1 MAGKSLGIKINIDYP
16 STAEI
21 KNKLEG
27 IFKNVEADI
36 KLDIDKAS
44 INSLKDLLK
53 HVGKEK
59 KLKISFDSSKIISEI
74 QKVDTALD
82 ELREHTRNFKLFEGL
97 DTSEINSAIEKTSQS
112 SEKMAQSSKQTRQSI
127 DEQAQALREMESVQ
141 REIHGLEIKKVG
153 ASRNTAHVYEDQ
165 INKLKTTLSSMK
177 SDYEEAFGS
186 DSIKSA
192 VSDVQKFNLKL
203 AENKQATSEV
213 AESYKEYI
221 KLLNQQQKI
230 QQKMESSKTSGQE
243 VEALQKQLSLVQ
255 QRMSVLE
262 QEQGVLD
269 NITAAQRAR
278 VESIK
283 ASAEANMKMAQVTE
297 RSSQAAQEAK
307 DTYSQLKSELKE
319 IHKMQT
325 QISQLEALKDEGVQS
340 AKEEDK
346 LSTLKQQLEVRERL
360 HEANMKDA
368 TSQDKIT
375 QAQQDSLQAMK
386 KAYEAKQEIR
396 DADAKTAADLAKQ
409 KSLYADIY
417 ASIKRVADLND
428 SLKSAGS
435 QERNQILQ
443 QINAE
448 KQVQAVLEEELSTLG
463 QINSARDRNIK
474 KTQEQQAA
482 DTQANLAIGKAAE
495 RDAYERLSL
504 FGQINPMRVFS
515 EMRQG
520 AQYLHREMASL
531 DDSIVG
537 IERVVDASASQFD
550 KFTDSM
556 FESASA
562 VGKTVTEFNHATE
575 RWVTQGF
582 GLEEGAKLAAESL
595 VGAFIGNIDEE
606 AMVDFMSVP
615 LVAFKD
621 NMGKAALD
629 VKDVLNVMNEV
640 ANKNA
645 VEMQDLGEAYKV
657 AGQTA
662 ANAGTSFAELTGLIT
677 GANDATRLGGA
688 TIGRALRNIDLNVGK
703 VGAGLTKTD
712 QDRQEF
718 FKSIGVSFKTANG
731 EMKSTYQILNELQG
745 RWKSLNADQKNAATQ
760 YLAQKRNAPILQA
773 LMTNWEA
780 VAKATGEAN
789 EQLQL
794 YDKSSGSAYQEFE
807 KKKESIEFATAALQ
821 NSWSEFLYN
830 ITGGREGV
838 VEIVNTINDFVQSL
852 VRLSE
857 NEALVS
863 TAKSV
868 IKFVG
873 ALAMLKAAFMGL
885 KLVGGFAGGLF
896 GDLTKPFDAL
906 AKLGGAGDNAV
917 SGGIV
922 NFAKN
927 LIKAQVPMKNMAKTA
942 GEVVDKADDVT
953 GALGSSASVLST
965 VKEGFTGTSG
975 AILAGAKAFGI
986 FAIKAGLVIGA
997 VAAIGWGINK
1007 LSEKLTGK
1015 GVWENLKDVGSK
1027 ISDSFKSNT
1036 TKMKEAV
1043 AEQASALERLR
1054 STAFFQGETGQM
1066 QMEFSKISLKYSNLE
1081 EDIYKEAKTIM
1092 TEAQQTLQSVA
1103 DTYEMDIDTLMA
1115 LNPQI
1120 EDPNLE
1126 LPEGTELTIEGG
1138 ELIYD
1143 AKTESFTKE
1152 GFEQIQ
1158 AEIDEL
1164 ISRFEL
1170 EEYDI
1175 SLKINSKA
1183 DVKHTFKKLG
1193 ESIRDKSTKEV
1204 VESFQETGAAIEKT
1218 GVITGLAGDLE
1229 SNMKK
1234 AFKKMDLKSIG
1245 YEIGDKFKAIHGA
1258 IKNPVTGS
1266 SIAGYMPIS
1275 EEEQFQEFMQ
1285 KATDDQIDMLKRNAL
1300 RMSRA
1305 GEEWKMNQEA
1315 FNSQLVALAQQRK
1328 NVAKQLAYTELDVR
1342 AASTQLAAAGSDI
1355 FQSGYAGSAI
1365 GAGLQINNISKHF
1378 NDLISRMKQVSEAG
1392 GEVGEDIAK
1401 IPHATLRALSE
1412 VIPELQGMPQ
1422 DLRAADWE
1430 GLLSDWQGFAD
1441 QFTDP
1446 MKDIENNWRNTVRQM
1461 FLQNGMADQ
1470 WNAITDETG
1479 NLREGVYGVIDA
1491 YRELANAGKYS
1502 MEQIGAFMG
1511 YNADTV
1517 TFYGDELLNK
1527 AEKYQQV
1534 IDSMPEEKVTRLQ
1547 LVTEEGNADLNK
1559 ITQLETL
1566 PEVIRKEFNLIT
1578 KTGDVDF
1585 DKVDE
1590 MVTKIQEAPGLKEM
1604 LLSLGITE
1612 EGSNAFDLDKF
1623 FDLLNNNYDSEQ
1635 VAQLLVAM
1643 DLEDEEAQ
1651 AAIQELRDRKI
1662 SIKAQLDK
1670 QFMVEVG
1677 DMKEE
1682 INALDEIQPKIKAI
1696 FDDEELV
1703 SKTGDMEAKL
1713 QALDGLGVNARAGL
1727 DTEEFTIAELAI
1739 MTRMGVIDSTEAA
1752 AHADITTEEFNNS
1765 FAIIMAALGEIDGQT
1780 TETILGV
1787 SKDQAEQ
1794 MIQEA
1799 KDHLAEYSNEPA
1811 ESEIT
1816 ANNDQAIKAADDAKT
1831 HADDQTGTMKIDG
1844 DNDPAIAKVNSVKT
1858 YAQTQVAMMK
1868 ISATVDIVKNVKERK
1883 IKASKAIREQ
1893 MSMAINPYIGRSFSS
1908 AIKEVENSVPNM
1920 KTAFSKNNKDDAR
1933 VNEDVWR
1940 YWAKQLYNGTPINSS
1955 MDDLKREIQRNNEN
1969 FDKLI
1974 PLYQKQTQLIDRQIK
1989 HEQDLLN
1996 AQQNEMGKLLGDLRK
2011 YGFRTSGNQVTNL
2024 GHAKSLRGERA
2035 SEAEKSLNDW
2045 KSLYETMEKTRQT
2058 INGLRQDRWQTA
2070 KDIEK
2075 VKKSIEEEKI
2085 KKELEKIEKQLKIS
2099 ERLAKSIEN
2108 NTSIMSQKLGLL
2120 DGQDFELNMNVNEE
2134 GMINATSNV
2143 KRLTDEFN
2151 RLSAKSVEY
2160 GENAEHILQHL
2171 EKLKGEILSNADAV
2185 LNYRNALKELRIKRF
2200 ADDFAYFTNVMEQ
2213 NIGRVRN
2220 NIDAIRDGLIS
2231 GETLSGQISS
2241 TFIEGSFNRRSEI
2254 EQQHARRLQLE
2265 ADLNK
2270 ALEKYED
2277 KRVERKKE
2285 IAEKELQI
2293 ESSKY
2298 SQLLALEKG
2307 YQAKQ
2312 LPDVGLSNM
2321 FQQVEKKEQTDYLKW
2336 QGELIGST
2344 IKYRDLYR
2352 KLAETY
2358 DGAMK
2363 KARTA
2368 QQAENI
2374 RNQMLMNQLSLQRK
2388 MYEDMIK
2395 ANDKAIGKTREM
2407 LNSMDLTTSQRQ
2419 DLENAIRQYEQANI
2433 DAQKN
2438 IREVVKE
2445 RFELELGFIQKVT
2458 DRSQKYTDKL
2468 NKILE
2473 IAEAVKS
2480 SDRSLINLNKAILAA
2495 QTNQYGN
2502 AIQLIEHLEK
2512 KQKKFDVGS
2521 VQHNMIQ
2528 ERIDQLKEG
2537 LSQMTLDILNTNR
2550 NLLERQIDELQKRSE
2565 RLALGGM
2572 SLDQYKRY
2580 NDDWTSGISKEYELE
2595 RLRGELSQLEDQ
2607 TLLRRLELMDRQER
2621 VANSEL
2627 EYVDKLIE
2635 AQKLREK
2642 INTMETDRN
2651 IKTLGVD
2658 ENGNWE
2664 WQYVSDNEGRAE
2676 AEAELRKVET
2686 ELEKFVKQ
2694 QQANYVSEMNE
2705 VMSGARS
2712 GEFGSVDELQ
2722 SRINEINSKYN
2733 GLLGNGLQKYDTDA
2747 IISAYQQYLQN
2758 NNDIVQGTEYGTGGK
2773 GSQFSQLSSAFVQSF
2788 DQISEKLAKMIG
2800 GELKTAIE
2808 TSTLAN
2814 AVKGMTIENQYLEFP
2829 NVTDASA
2836 IEEAIRTLPDVVR
2849 QHEGRK

>member
-53 HVGKEK
+53 QVGKEK

-97 DTSEINSAIEKTSQS
+97 DTSEINSAIDKTSQS
-112 SEKMAQSSKQTRQSI
+112 SEKMAQSSKQTGESI
-127 DEQAQALREMESVQ
+127 RDQAQALREIESVQ
-141 REIHGLEIKKVG
+141 REIYSLESKKVG
-153 ASRNTAHVYEDQ
+153 ASQNVTQEYNDRIKD
-165 INKLKTTLSSMK
+165 LKQNLSVLK
-177 SDYEEAFGS
+177 SDYYDTFNS
-186 DSIKSA
+186 QA
-192 VSDVQKFNLKL
+192 VTVAVNQLGEFNTKL
-203 AENKQATSEV
+203 AESKQKASE
-213 AESYKEYI
+213 ASESFKEYV
-221 KLLNQQQKI
+221 KLINQEKKI
-230 QQKMESSKTSGQE
+230 MQDMESAHTSGKQSA
-243 VEALQKQLSLVQ
+243 ALQKQLDLVR
-255 QRMSVLE
+255 QRMVALE
-262 QEQGVLD
+262 TEQNLMENLTSAQIKRLYALKEGA
-269 NITAAQRAR
+269 TANLEMA
-278 VESIK
+278 K
-283 ASAEANMKMAQVTE
+283 ASEQT
-297 RSSQAAQEAK
+297 SQAAQEAK
-307 DTYSQLKSELKE
+307 AKYSELKSELRE
-319 IHKMQT
+319 IHKIQT
-325 QISQLEALKDEGVQS
+325 QLGQLDAKKEANVQTG
-340 AKEEDK
+340 KEEKK
-346 LSTLKQQLEVRERL
+346 LYSLREQLKIRQEIHQ
-360 HEANMKDA
+360 ANMKEA
-368 TSQDKIT
+368 TEQGRIT
-375 QAQQDSLQAMK
+375 QAQKDSLQAMQDAYDAK
-386 KAYEAKQEIR
+386 KQIR
-396 DADAKTAADLAKQ
+396 DTDAKTAVDLAKQ
-409 KSLYADIY
+409 NNLYQDMY

-428 SLKSAGS
+428 DLKTAGS
-435 QERNQILQ
+435 QERREIMQ

-448 KQVQAVLEEELSTLG
+448 KQVQATL
-463 QINSARDRNIK
+463 QEQLNTHNLINSAKQEGIE
-474 KTQEQQAA
+474 KTQRQQAE

-495 RDAYERLSL
+495 RDTYERLSL
-504 FGQINPMRVFS
+504 IGQINPMRVFS

-520 AQYLHREMASL
+520 AQYLHREMSAL

-556 FESASA
+556 FDSASA

-718 FKSIGVSFKTANG
+718 FKSIGISFKTANG

-745 RWKSLNADQKNAATQ
+745 RWKTLNADQKNAATQ

-794 YDKSSGSAYQEFE
+794 YDKSSGSAYKEFE

-838 VEIVNTINDFVQSL
+838 VEIVNMINDFAQSL

-863 TAKSV
+863 TTKS
-868 IKFVG
+868 ILKFVG
-873 ALAMLKAAFMGL
+873 ALAMLKATFMGL
-885 KLVGGFAGGLF
+885 KLVGGFGAGLF
-896 GDLTKPFDAL
+896 GDLTKPFDML

-917 SGGIV
+917 SGGIIS
-922 NFAKN
+922 FAKS
-927 LIKAQVPMKNMAKTA
+927 LLQAQAPMKSVGETAKELGEEIVEA
-942 GEVVDKADDVT
+942 GTKSAT
-953 GALGSSASVLST
+953 SASLFSQMASGIGST
-965 VKEGFTGTSG
+965 SS

-986 FAIKAGLVIGA
+986 FAIKAGLVVGA
-997 VAAIGWGINK
+997 IAAIGWGVNK

-1027 ISDSFKSNT
+1027 IADSFKSNT

-1043 AEQASALERLR
+1043 AEQVSALEQLR

-1245 YEIGDKFKAIHGA
+1245 YEIGDKFKPIFGEL
-1258 IKNPVTGS
+1258 NNQTR
-1266 SIAGYMPIS
+1266 GYMPIS
-1275 EEEQFQEFMQ
+1275 EEEQFQEFMK

-1430 GLLSDWQGFAD
+1430 GLLSDWQGFANK
-1441 QFTDP
+1441 FTDP

-1585 DKVDE
+1585 NKVDG
-1590 MVTKIQEAPGLKEM
+1590 MVTKIQEAPGVKEM

-1643 DLEDEEAQ
+1643 NLEDEEAQ

-1696 FDDEELV
+1696 FDDDELV

-1780 TETILGV
+1780 AETILGV

-1799 KDHLAEYSNEPA
+1799 KNHLAEYSNEPA
-1811 ESEIT
+1811 ESKLT
-1816 ANNDQAIKAADDAKT
+1816 ANNDEAIKAADDAKK

-1844 DNDPAIAKVNSVKT
+1844 DNDPAIAKVNNVKT

-1868 ISATVDIVKNVKERK
+1868 ISATVDIVKNIKERK
-1883 IKASKAIREQ
+1883 IKASQAIREQ

-1908 AIKEVENSVPNM
+1908 AIKEVEDSVPNM
-1920 KTAFSKNNKDDAR
+1920 KTAFSKNSKDDAR

-1974 PLYQKQTQLIDRQIK
+1974 PLYQKQTKLIDRQIK

-1996 AQQNEMGKLLGDLRK
+1996 AQQSEMGKLLGDLRK

-2035 SEAEKSLNDW
+2035 SEAEKTLNDW

-2075 VKKSIEEEKI
+2075 VKKSIEEEKV

-2108 NTSIMSQKLGLL
+2108 NTSVISEKLGLL
-2120 DGQDFELNMNVNEE
+2120 DSQDFELNMNVNEE

-2185 LNYRNALKELRIKRF
+2185 LNYRNALKDLRIKRF

-2220 NIDAIRDGLIS
+2220 NIDTIREGLV
-2231 GETLSGQISS
+2231 SGQTLGGQVSS

-2265 ADLNK
+2265 KDLNR
-2270 ALEKYED
+2270 ALEQYED
-2277 KRVERKKE
+2277 KRIERKKE

-2321 FQQVEKKEQTDYLKW
+2321 FKQVDKREQTNYLKW
-2336 QGELIGST
+2336 QGDLISST

-2352 KLAETY
+2352 KLADTY

-2363 KARTA
+2363 KAKTA

-2395 ANDKAIGKTREM
+2395 ANDKAINKTYEM

-2419 DLENAIRQYEQANI
+2419 DLQNSIRQYEQANI

-2445 RFELELGFIQKVT
+2445 RFELELGFIQRVT
-2458 DRSQKYTDKL
+2458 DRSQKYTDRL

-2480 SDRSLINLNKAILAA
+2480 SDRTLINLNKAILSA

-2512 KQKKFDVGS
+2512 KQKQFDVGS
-2521 VQHNMIQ
+2521 VQYNMIQ
-2528 ERIDQLKEG
+2528 ERIEQLREG
-2537 LSQMTLDILNTNR
+2537 LSQMTLDILNTNK
-2550 NLLERQIDELQKRSE
+2550 NLLERQIDQLQKRSE
-2565 RLALGGM
+2565 RLALGGL
-2572 SLDQYKRY
+2572 SLDQFKRQ
-2580 NDDWTSGISKEYELE
+2580 NDEWTSGIAKEYELE
-2595 RLRGELSQLEDQ
+2595 RLRGELSKLEDQ
-2607 TLLRRLELMDRQER
+2607 TLLRRLEIMDRQER
-2621 VANSEL
+2621 ISNNEL

-2642 INTMETDRN
+2642 INTMESDRN

-2676 AEAELRKVET
+2676 AEAELRKIET
-2686 ELEKFVKQ
+2686 ELEKFINQ

-2758 NNDIVQGTEYGTGGK
+2758 NNDIVKGTEYGTGGK
-2773 GSQFSQLSSAFVQSF
+2773 GSQFTQLSSAFVHSF

-2800 GELKTAIE
+2800 GELKAAIE
-2808 TSTLAN
+2808 SSTLAN

-2849 QHEGRK
+2849 QHEGSK

>member
-21 KNKLEG
+21 KSKLEG
-27 IFKNVEADI
+27 IFNNVEADI
-36 KLDIDKAS
+36 KVDIDKAS

-59 KLKISFDSSKIISEI
+59 KLKIKFDSSTIVSEI
-74 QKVDTALD
+74 QKVDAALD
-82 ELREHTRNFKLFEGL
+82 ELREHARDFKLFEGL

-153 ASRNTAHVYEDQ
+153 ASKNTAQVYEDQ
-165 INKLKTTLSSMK
+165 ITGLQTHLSALKK
-177 SDYEEAFGS
+177 DYKEAFGS
-186 DSIKSA
+186 ESVKIA
-192 VSDVQKFNLKL
+192 ANDVQEFNLKL
-203 AENKQATSEV
+203 AQTKQATTEA
-213 AESYKEYI
+213 AEGLKEYV
-221 KLLNQQQKI
+221 KLMNQRQKI
-230 QQKMESSKTSGQE
+230 YEEMNSKNTSNEQVGNLREQ
-243 VEALQKQLSLVQ
+243 VNLIQ
-255 QRMSVLE
+255 QRMATLRD
-262 QEQGVLD
+262 EQGVLD
-269 NITAAQRAR
+269 NITAAQKAR
-278 VESIK
+278 VDAINQSAAANIQMAI
-283 ASAEANMKMAQVTE
+283 ASEK
-297 RSSQAAQEAK
+297 SSQAAQESK

-325 QISQLEALKDEGVQS
+325 QISQLEALKDKGVQS

-346 LSTLKQQLEVRERL
+346 LSALKQQLEIRERL

-917 SGGIV
+917 SGGITSFV
-922 NFAKN
+922 KS
-927 LIKAQVPMKNMAKTA
+927 LLQAQAPMKGA
-942 GEVVDKADDVT
+942 GEAAKE
-953 GALGSSASVLST
+953 LGEEIVEAGSKSSTSASLISQMASGIGST
-965 VKEGFTGTSG
+965 SS

-997 VAAIGWGINK
+997 VAAIGWGVNK
-1007 LSEKLTGK
+1007 LSEKLTGQ
-1015 GVWENLKDVGSK
+1015 GVWDNLKDMGSK
-1027 ISDSFKSNT
+1027 IADSFKSNS
-1036 TKMKEAV
+1036 TKIREAV
-1043 AEQASALERLR
+1043 AEQEEALQRLR
-1054 STAFFQGETGQM
+1054 STAFIQGETGKM
-1066 QMEFSKISLKYSNLE
+1066 QLDFSNLKVKYGNLE
-1081 EDIYKEAKTIM
+1081 QDIQKDAQKILAG
-1092 TEAQQTLQSVA
+1092 AQQTLQSIA
-1103 DTYEMDIDTLMA
+1103 DTYEMDIDTLMS
-1115 LNPQI
+1115 LNPHI
-1120 EDPNLE
+1120 EDPNVE
-1126 LPEGTELTIEGG
+1126 LPEDTEIVIEGG
-1138 ELIYD
+1138 EIIYD
-1143 AKTESFTKE
+1143 AKTGTFTKE
-1152 GFEQIQ
+1152 GFESIQ
-1158 AEIDEL
+1158 EEIDSFVKE
-1164 ISRFEL
+1164 FEL
-1170 EEYDI
+1170 EEYNID
-1175 SLKINSKA
+1175 LKVNSKA
-1183 DVKHTFKKLG
+1183 DVEYTFKKMG
-1193 ESIRDKSTKEV
+1193 KAIKDKATKQV
-1204 VESFQETGAAIEKT
+1204 VEAFEETGKAIEKT
-1218 GVITGLAGDLE
+1218 NALSGLTKHLNG
-1229 SNMKK
+1229 SFQK
-1234 AFKKMDLKSIG
+1234 AFEKMDLSSIG
-1245 YEIGDKFKAIHGA
+1245 YDKGSKFRPTRGNEYGASRAVSEAERFAQFLAKADDI
-1258 IKNPVTGS
+1258 
-1266 SIAGYMPIS
+1266 
-1275 EEEQFQEFMQ
+1275 Q
-1285 KATDDQIDMLKRNAL
+1285 KAAVKRSVLRLARDDEDWQQAQ
-1300 RMSRA
+1300 S
-1305 GEEWKMNQEA
+1305 A
-1315 FNSQLVALAQQRK
+1315 FNAHIQTILQARQEM
-1328 NVAKQLAYTELDVR
+1328 AKQLAHTDLDIR
-1342 AASTQLAAAGSDI
+1342 GISTQLKNVGQDI
-1355 FQSGYAGSAI
+1355 FSSGFAGTLT
-1365 GAGLQINNISKHF
+1365 GAGLQMNQLGGHF
-1378 NDLISRMKQVSEAG
+1378 ADLISRMRQVKEAG
-1392 GEVGEDIAK
+1392 GEVGDNIAK
-1401 IPHATLRALSE
+1401 IPHHVLRSLAE
-1412 VIPELQGMPQ
+1412 VIPELQGMP
-1422 DLRAADWE
+1422 DDIRAGDWE
-1430 GLLSDWQGFAD
+1430 GLLGDIDGFAD
-1441 QFTDP
+1441 QFGSRVSEMSD
-1446 MKDIENNWRNTVRQM
+1446 NWQSSMRQM
-1461 FLQNGMADQ
+1461 FLQNGMVDQ
-1470 WNAITDETG
+1470 WNAITDNAG

-1502 MEQIGAFMG
+1502 MEQLGQFMG
-1511 YNADTV
+1511 FNAETV
-1517 TFYGDELLNK
+1517 AFYEDDLLNK
-1527 AEKYQQV
+1527 AEHYQQI
-1534 IDSMPEEKVTRLQ
+1534 IDSMPEDKVTRLS
-1547 LVTEEGNADLNK
+1547 LITEDGTVDLDK
-1559 ITQLETL
+1559 ITQIESL
-1566 PEVIRKEFNLIT
+1566 PEVVRTRFQLIT
-1578 KTGDVDF
+1578 DTGDVDF
-1585 DKVDE
+1585 DRVEGMMKALWN
-1590 MVTKIQEAPGLKEM
+1590 TPGGETILKKLDISM
-1604 LLSLGITE
+1604 DGQ
-1612 EGSNAFDLDKF
+1612 NFDLDNLF
-1623 FDLLNNNYDSEQ
+1623 NLFNNNYDSE
-1635 VAQLLVAM
+1635 AAYELMVAM
-1643 DLEDEEAQ
+1643 GLDDSEIQAGIDEWKAQ
-1651 AAIQELRDRKI
+1651 NI

-1670 QFMVEVG
+1670 QFLVEVG
-1677 DMKEE
+1677 EMKEE
-1682 INALDEIQPKIKAI
+1682 INSLDEIKPKVKAI
-1696 FDDEELV
+1696 LDNEELM
-1703 SKTGDMEAKL
+1703 SKAGDSEEKL
-1713 QALDGLGVNARAGL
+1713 KALDGLGINARAGL
-1727 DTEEFTIAELAI
+1727 DTQDFTVAELAI
-1739 MTRMGVIDSTEAA
+1739 MTALGTIDSQTAA
-1752 AHADITTEEFNNS
+1752 AKADMSIEEFNNS
-1765 FAIIMAALGEIDGQT
+1765 FTIIMAALGEIDGQT
-1780 TETILGV
+1780 AETILGV

-1799 KDHLAEYSNEPA
+1799 KNHLAEYSNEPA
-1811 ESEIT
+1811 ESKLT
-1816 ANNDQAIKAADDAKT
+1816 ANNDEAIQKAEEAKE
-1831 HADDQTGTMKIDG
+1831 HADSQTGTMKIDG
-1844 DNDPAIAKVNSVKT
+1844 DNSLAKSKIENVKS
-1858 YAQTQVAMMK
+1858 YAQAQVATMR
-1868 ISATVDIVKNVKERK
+1868 ISATVDIVRNIKERK
-1883 IKASKAIREQ
+1883 IKASQAIREQ
-1893 MSMAINPYIGRSFSS
+1893 MSMAISPYIGRSFSS

-1920 KTAFSKNNKDDAR
+1920 KTAFSKNSKDDAR

-2200 ADDFAYFTNVMEQ
+2200 ADDFAYFANVMEQ

-2231 GETLSGQISS
+2231 GETLNGQISS

-2458 DRSQKYTDKL
+2458 DRSQKYTDRL

-2512 KQKKFDVGS
+2512 KQKKFDIGS

-2773 GSQFSQLSSAFVQSF
+2773 GSQFAQLSSAFVQSF

-2800 GELKTAIE
+2800 GELKAAIE

>member
-21 KNKLEG
+21 KSKLEG

-53 HVGKEK
+53 QVGKEK
-59 KLKISFDSSKIISEI
+59 KLKINFDSSKIVSEI
-74 QKVDTALD
+74 QKIDTALD

-97 DTSEINSAIEKTSQS
+97 DTSEINSAIHKTSQS
-112 SEKMAQSSKQTRQSI
+112 SEKMAQSSKQTGESIREQS
-127 DEQAQALREMESVQ
+127 QALREMESVQ
-141 REIHGLEIKKVG
+141 REIHGLEVKKVG
-153 ASRNTAHVYEDQ
+153 ASQNTAQVYEDQ
-165 INKLKTTLSSMK
+165 ITGLKTYLSVLK
-177 SDYEEAFGS
+177 KDYKEAFGS
-186 DSIKSA
+186 DTIKTA
-192 VSDVQKFNLKL
+192 VGNVEEFNLKL
-203 AENKQATSEV
+203 AKTKQASTEA
-213 AESYKEYI
+213 AEGFKEYV
-221 KLLNQQQKI
+221 KLLNKQQKL
-230 QQKMESSKTSGQE
+230 QQEIASSSTSSR
-243 VEALQKQLSLVQ
+243 QKQALA
-255 QRMSVLE
+255 E
-262 QEQGVLD
+262 QLGITRDIIQELD
-269 NITAAQRAR
+269 KEGRVTQNITAAQKAR
-278 VESIK
+278 LEAIK
-283 ASAEANMKMAQVTE
+283 ASASANLEMAKASEQT
-297 RSSQAAQEAK
+297 SQAAQEAK
-307 DTYSQLKSELKE
+307 TKYSELKSELRE
-319 IHKMQT
+319 IHKIQT
-325 QISQLEALKDEGVQS
+325 QIGQLDAKKEANVQTG
-340 AKEEDK
+340 KEEEK
-346 LSTLKQQLEVRERL
+346 LHSLREQLKIRQEIHQ
-360 HEANMKDA
+360 ANMQEA
-368 TSQDKIT
+368 TEQGRIT
-375 QAQQDSLQAMK
+375 QAQKDSLQAMQDAYDAK
-386 KAYEAKQEIR
+386 KQIR

-409 KSLYADIY
+409 NSLYQDMY
-417 ASIKRVADLND
+417 ASIKRVADLNED
-428 SLKSAGS
+428 LKTAGA
-435 QERNQILQ
+435 QERREIMQ

-448 KQVQAVLEEELSTLG
+448 KQVQATL
-463 QINSARDRNIK
+463 QEQLNTHNLINSAKQEGIE
-474 KTQEQQAA
+474 KTQRQQAE

-495 RDAYERLSL
+495 RDTYERLSL
-504 FGQINPMRVFS
+504 IGQINPMRVFS

-520 AQYLHREMASL
+520 AQYLHREMSAL

-556 FESASA
+556 FDSASA

-718 FKSIGVSFKTANG
+718 FKSIGISFKTANG

-745 RWKSLNADQKNAATQ
+745 RWKTLNADQKNAATQ

-789 EQLQL
+789 QQLQL

-838 VEIVNTINDFVQSL
+838 VEIINMINDFAQSL

-863 TAKSV
+863 TAKD
-868 IKFVG
+868 ILKFVG
-873 ALAMLKAAFMGL
+873 TLAMLKAAIMGL
-885 KLVGGFAGGLF
+885 KLVGGLGAGLF
-896 GDLTKPFDAL
+896 GDLTKPFDML

-917 SGGIV
+917 SGGII
-922 NFAKN
+922 NFAKS
-927 LIKAQVPMKNMAKTA
+927 LIQAQAPMKSFGSATKEL
-942 GEVVDKADDVT
+942 GEEIVEVGVK
-953 GALGSSASVLST
+953 SSASTSLFSQMASGIGST
-965 VKEGFTGTSG
+965 SS

-986 FAIKAGLVIGA
+986 FALKAGLVVGA
-997 VAAIGWGINK
+997 VAAIGWGVNK
-1007 LSEKLTGK
+1007 LSEKLTGQ
-1015 GVWENLKDVGSK
+1015 GVWDNLKDMGTK
-1027 ISDSFKSNT
+1027 IADSFKSNS
-1036 TKMKEAV
+1036 TKIREAI
-1043 AEQASALERLR
+1043 AKQEEALQRLR
-1054 STAFFQGETGQM
+1054 STAFIQGETGKM
-1066 QMEFSKISLKYSNLE
+1066 QLDFSNLKIKYGNLDQ
-1081 EDIYKEAKTIM
+1081 DIQKDAQKILAG
-1092 TEAQQTLQSVA
+1092 AQQSLQSIA
-1103 DTYEMDIDTLMA
+1103 DSYEMDIDTLMS
-1115 LNPQI
+1115 LNPHI
-1120 EDPNLE
+1120 EDPNVE
-1126 LPEGTELTIEGG
+1126 LPENTEIVIEGG
-1138 ELIYD
+1138 EIIYD
-1143 AKTESFTKE
+1143 AKTGTFTKE
-1152 GFEQIQ
+1152 GFESIQ
-1158 AEIDEL
+1158 EEIDSFVKE
-1164 ISRFEL
+1164 FEL
-1170 EEYDI
+1170 EEYNI
-1175 SLKINSKA
+1175 NLKVNSKA
-1183 DVKHTFKKLG
+1183 DVEHTFKKMG
-1193 ESIRDKSTKEV
+1193 KAIKDKATKQV
-1204 VESFQETGAAIEKT
+1204 VEAFEETGKAIEATGKLSELTKQLNGSFQ
-1218 GVITGLAGDLE
+1218 
-1229 SNMKK
+1229 K
-1234 AFKKMDLKSIG
+1234 AFEKMDLSSIG
-1245 YEIGDKFKAIHGA
+1245 YDKGSKFRQTKGNEYGASRVVSEAERFAEFIAKADDI
-1258 IKNPVTGS
+1258 
-1266 SIAGYMPIS
+1266 
-1275 EEEQFQEFMQ
+1275 Q
-1285 KATDDQIDMLKRNAL
+1285 KAAVKRSAL
-1300 RMSRA
+1300 RLARDDEAWQQAQS
-1305 GEEWKMNQEA
+1305 A
-1315 FNSQLVALAQQRK
+1315 FNAHIQTILQARQEM
-1328 NVAKQLAYTELDVR
+1328 AKQLAHTDLDIR
-1342 AASTQLAAAGSDI
+1342 GISTQLKNVGQDI
-1355 FQSGYAGSAI
+1355 FSSGFAGTLT
-1365 GAGLQINNISKHF
+1365 GAGLQMNQLGGHF
-1378 NDLISRMKQVSEAG
+1378 ADLISRMRQVKEAG
-1392 GEVGEDIAK
+1392 GEVGDNIAK
-1401 IPHATLRALSE
+1401 IPHHVLRSLAE
-1412 VIPELQGMPQ
+1412 VIPELQGMP
-1422 DLRAADWE
+1422 DDIRAGDWE
-1430 GLLSDWQGFAD
+1430 GLLGDIDGFAD
-1441 QFTDP
+1441 QFGSRVSEMSD
-1446 MKDIENNWRNTVRQM
+1446 NWQKSMRQM
-1461 FLQNGMADQ
+1461 FLQNGMVDQ
-1470 WNAITDETG
+1470 WNAITDNAG

-1502 MEQIGAFMG
+1502 MEQLGQFMG
-1511 YNADTV
+1511 FNAETV
-1517 TFYGDELLNK
+1517 AFYGDDLLNK
-1527 AEKYQQV
+1527 AEHYQQI
-1534 IDSMPEEKVTRLQ
+1534 IDSMPEDKVTRLS
-1547 LVTEEGNADLNK
+1547 LITEDGTVDLDK
-1559 ITQLETL
+1559 ITQIESL
-1566 PEVIRKEFNLIT
+1566 PEVVRTRFQLIT
-1578 KTGDVDF
+1578 DTGDVDF
-1585 DKVDE
+1585 DRVEGMMKALWD
-1590 MVTKIQEAPGLKEM
+1590 TPGGETILKKLDISM
-1604 LLSLGITE
+1604 DGQ
-1612 EGSNAFDLDKF
+1612 NFDLDKL
-1623 FDLLNNNYDSEQ
+1623 FDLFNNNYDSET
-1635 VAQLLVAM
+1635 AYELMVAM
-1643 DLEDEEAQ
+1643 GLDDSEIQAGIDEWKAQ
-1651 AAIQELRDRKI
+1651 NI

-1670 QFMVEVG
+1670 QFLVEVG
-1677 DMKEE
+1677 EMKEE
-1682 INALDEIQPKIKAI
+1682 INSLDEIKPKVKAI
-1696 FDDEELV
+1696 LDNEELM
-1703 SKTGDMEAKL
+1703 SKAGNSEEKL
-1713 QALDGLGVNARAGL
+1713 KALDGLGINARAGL
-1727 DTEEFTIAELAI
+1727 DTEEFKLGELVI
-1739 MTRMGVIDSTEAA
+1739 MTALGTIDNQTAA
-1752 AHADITTEEFNNS
+1752 AEAKMSVEEFNNS

-1780 TETILGV
+1780 AETVLGV

-1799 KDHLAEYSNEPA
+1799 KNHLAEYSNEPA

-1816 ANNDQAIKAADDAKT
+1816 ANNDQAIEAADKAKE
-1831 HADDQTGTMKIDG
+1831 HADTQTGTMKIDG
-1844 DNDPAIAKVNSVKT
+1844 DNSLAKSKIENVKT
-1858 YAQTQVAMMK
+1858 YAQTQVATMR
-1868 ISATVDIVKNVKERK
+1868 ISATVDIVKNIKERK
-1883 IKASKAIREQ
+1883 IKASQAIREQ

-1908 AIKEVENSVPNM
+1908 AIKEVEDSVPNM
-1920 KTAFSKNNKDDAR
+1920 KTAFSKNSKDDAR

-1974 PLYQKQTQLIDRQIK
+1974 PLYQKQTKLIDRQIK

-1996 AQQNEMGKLLGDLRK
+1996 AQQSEMGKLLGDLRK

-2035 SEAEKSLNDW
+2035 SEAEKTLNDW

-2108 NTSIMSQKLGLL
+2108 NTSVISEKMGLL
-2120 DGQDFELNMNVNEE
+2120 DSQDFELNMNVNEE

-2171 EKLKGEILSNADAV
+2171 EKLKGEILSNADAI
-2185 LNYRNALKELRIKRF
+2185 LNYRNALKDLRIKRF

-2220 NIDAIRDGLIS
+2220 NIDTIREGLVS
-2231 GETLSGQISS
+2231 GETLGGQVSS
-2241 TFIEGSFNRRSEI
+2241 AFIEGAFNRRSEI

-2265 ADLNK
+2265 EDLNR
-2270 ALEKYED
+2270 ALERYED

-2321 FQQVEKKEQTDYLKW
+2321 LKQVDKREQTNYLKW
-2336 QGELIGST
+2336 QGELISST

-2352 KLAETY
+2352 KLADTY

-2395 ANDKAIGKTREM
+2395 ANDKAINKTNEM

-2419 DLENAIRQYEQANI
+2419 DLQNSIRQYEQANI
-2433 DAQKN
+2433 DAHKN

-2458 DRSQKYTDKL
+2458 DRSQKYTDRL

-2473 IAEAVKS
+2473 IAESVKS
-2480 SDRSLINLNKAILAA
+2480 SDRTLINLNKAILSA

-2512 KQKKFDVGS
+2512 KQKQFDIGS
-2521 VQHNMIQ
+2521 VQYNMIQ
-2528 ERIDQLKEG
+2528 DRIEQLREG
-2537 LSQMTLDILNTNR
+2537 LSQMTLDILNTNK
-2550 NLLERQIDELQKRSE
+2550 NLLERQIDQLQKRSE
-2565 RLALGGM
+2565 RLALGGL
-2572 SLDQYKRY
+2572 SLDQFKRQ
-2580 NDDWTSGISKEYELE
+2580 NDEWTSGIAKEYELE
-2595 RLRGELSQLEDQ
+2595 RLRGELSKLEDQ
-2607 TLLRRLELMDRQER
+2607 TLLRRLEIMDRQER
-2621 VANSEL
+2621 ISNNEL

-2642 INTMETDRN
+2642 INTMESDRN

-2676 AEAELRKVET
+2676 AEAELRKIET
-2686 ELEKFVKQ
+2686 ELEKFINQ

-2758 NNDIVQGTEYGTGGK
+2758 NNDIVEGTEYGTGGK
-2773 GSQFSQLSSAFVQSF
+2773 GSQFAQLSSAFVHSF

-2800 GELKTAIE
+2800 GELKAAIE
-2808 TSTLAN
+2808 SSTLAN

-2849 QHEGRK
+2849 QHEGSK

>member
-53 HVGKEK
+53 QVGKEK

-97 DTSEINSAIEKTSQS
+97 DTSEINSAIDKTSQS
-112 SEKMAQSSKQTRQSI
+112 SEKMAQSSKQTGESI
-127 DEQAQALREMESVQ
+127 RDQAQALREIESVQ
-141 REIHGLEIKKVG
+141 REIYSLESKKVG
-153 ASRNTAHVYEDQ
+153 ASQNVTQEYNDRIKD
-165 INKLKTTLSSMK
+165 LKQNLSVLK
-177 SDYEEAFGS
+177 SDYYDTFNS
-186 DSIKSA
+186 QA
-192 VSDVQKFNLKL
+192 VTVAVNQLGEFNTKL
-203 AENKQATSEV
+203 AESKQKASE
-213 AESYKEYI
+213 ASESFKEYV
-221 KLLNQQQKI
+221 KLINQEKKI
-230 QQKMESSKTSGQE
+230 MQDMESAHTSGKQSA
-243 VEALQKQLSLVQ
+243 ALQKQLDLVR
-255 QRMSVLE
+255 QRMVALE
-262 QEQGVLD
+262 TEQNLMENLTSAQIKRLYALKEGA
-269 NITAAQRAR
+269 TANLEMA
-278 VESIK
+278 K
-283 ASAEANMKMAQVTE
+283 ASEQT
-297 RSSQAAQEAK
+297 SQAAQEAK
-307 DTYSQLKSELKE
+307 AKYSELKSELRE
-319 IHKMQT
+319 IHKIQT
-325 QISQLEALKDEGVQS
+325 QLGQLDAKKEANVQTG
-340 AKEEDK
+340 KEEKK
-346 LSTLKQQLEVRERL
+346 LYSLREQLKIRQEIHQ
-360 HEANMKDA
+360 ANMKEA
-368 TSQDKIT
+368 TEQGRIT
-375 QAQQDSLQAMK
+375 QAQKDSLQAMQDAYDAK
-386 KAYEAKQEIR
+386 KQIR
-396 DADAKTAADLAKQ
+396 DADAKTAVDLAKQ
-409 KSLYADIY
+409 NNLYQDMY

-428 SLKSAGS
+428 DLKTAGS
-435 QERNQILQ
+435 QERREIMQ

-448 KQVQAVLEEELSTLG
+448 KQVQATL
-463 QINSARDRNIK
+463 QEQLNTHNLINSAKQEGIE
-474 KTQEQQAA
+474 KTQRQQAE

-495 RDAYERLSL
+495 RDTYERLSL
-504 FGQINPMRVFS
+504 IGQINPMRVFS

-520 AQYLHREMASL
+520 AQYLHREMSAL

-556 FESASA
+556 FDSASA

-718 FKSIGVSFKTANG
+718 FKSIGISFKTANG

-745 RWKSLNADQKNAATQ
+745 RWKTLNADQKNAATQ

-794 YDKSSGSAYQEFE
+794 YDKSSGSAYKEFE

-838 VEIVNTINDFVQSL
+838 VEIVNMINDFAQSL

-863 TAKSV
+863 TTKS
-868 IKFVG
+868 ILKFVG
-873 ALAMLKAAFMGL
+873 ALAMLKATFMGL
-885 KLVGGFAGGLF
+885 KLVGGFGAGLF
-896 GDLTKPFDAL
+896 GDLTKPFDML

-917 SGGIV
+917 SGGIIS
-922 NFAKN
+922 FAKS
-927 LIKAQVPMKNMAKTA
+927 LLQAQAPMKSVGETAKELGEEIVEA
-942 GEVVDKADDVT
+942 GTKSAT
-953 GALGSSASVLST
+953 SASLFSQMASGIGST
-965 VKEGFTGTSG
+965 SS

-986 FAIKAGLVIGA
+986 FAIKAGLVVGA
-997 VAAIGWGINK
+997 IAAIGWGVNK

-1027 ISDSFKSNT
+1027 IADSFKSNS
-1036 TKMKEAV
+1036 TKIREAI
-1043 AEQASALERLR
+1043 AEQEEALQRLR
-1054 STAFFQGETGQM
+1054 STAFIQGETGKM
-1066 QMEFSKISLKYSNLE
+1066 QLDFSNLKIKYGNLE
-1081 EDIYKEAKTIM
+1081 KDIQKDAQKILAG
-1092 TEAQQTLQSVA
+1092 AQQTLQSIA
-1103 DTYEMDIDTLMA
+1103 DTYEMDIDTLMS
-1115 LNPQI
+1115 LNPHI
-1120 EDPNLE
+1120 EDPNVE
-1126 LPEGTELTIEGG
+1126 LPEDTEIVIEGG
-1138 ELIYD
+1138 EVIYD
-1143 AKTESFTKE
+1143 AKTGTFTKE
-1152 GFEQIQ
+1152 GFESIQ
-1158 AEIDEL
+1158 EEIDNFVKE
-1164 ISRFEL
+1164 FEL
-1170 EEYDI
+1170 EEYNI
-1175 SLKINSKA
+1175 NLKVNSKA
-1183 DVKHTFKKLG
+1183 DVEHTFKKMG
-1193 ESIRDKSTKEV
+1193 KAIKDKATKQV
-1204 VESFQETGAAIEKT
+1204 VEAFEETGKAIEQTNALSGLTKHLNGSFQ
-1218 GVITGLAGDLE
+1218 
-1229 SNMKK
+1229 K
-1234 AFKKMDLKSIG
+1234 AFEKADLSSLGYKK
-1245 YEIGDKFKAIHGA
+1245 GA
-1258 IKNPVTGS
+1258 SNKIIKG
-1266 SIAGYMPIS
+1266 AYG
-1275 EEEQFQEFMQ
+1275 QEFDTIVSEAEHFAQFLDKATEIQ
-1285 KATDDQIDMLKRNAL
+1285 KAAVKRNGL
-1300 RMSRA
+1300 RLARDDEDWQQAQS
-1305 GEEWKMNQEA
+1305 A
-1315 FNSQLVALAQQRK
+1315 FNAHIQTILQARQEM
-1328 NVAKQLAYTELDVR
+1328 AKQLAHTDLDIR
-1342 AASTQLAAAGSDI
+1342 GISTQLKNVGQDI
-1355 FQSGYAGSAI
+1355 FSSGFAGTLT
-1365 GAGLQINNISKHF
+1365 GAGLQMNQLGSHF
-1378 NDLISRMKQVSEAG
+1378 ADLISRMRQVKDAG
-1392 GEVGEDIAK
+1392 GEVGDNIAK
-1401 IPHATLRALSE
+1401 IPHHVLRSLAE
-1412 VIPELQGMPQ
+1412 VIPELQGMP
-1422 DLRAADWE
+1422 DDIRAGDWD
-1430 GLLSDWQGFAD
+1430 GLLGDIDGFAD
-1441 QFTDP
+1441 QFGSKVSEMSD
-1446 MKDIENNWRNTVRQM
+1446 NWQKSMRQM
-1461 FLQNGMADQ
+1461 FLQNGMVDQ
-1470 WNAITDETG
+1470 WNAITDNAG

-1502 MEQIGAFMG
+1502 MEQLGQFMG
-1511 YNADTV
+1511 FNAETV
-1517 TFYGDELLNK
+1517 AFYGDDLLNK
-1527 AEKYQQV
+1527 AEHYQQI
-1534 IDSMPEEKVTRLQ
+1534 IDSMPEDKVTRLS
-1547 LVTEEGNADLNK
+1547 LITEDGTVDLDK
-1559 ITQLETL
+1559 ITQIETL
-1566 PEVIRKEFNLIT
+1566 PEVVRTRFQLIT
-1578 KTGDVDF
+1578 DTGDVDF
-1585 DKVDE
+1585 DRVEGMMKALWN
-1590 MVTKIQEAPGLKEM
+1590 TPGGETILKKLDISM
-1604 LLSLGITE
+1604 DGQ
-1612 EGSNAFDLDKF
+1612 NFDLDKL
-1623 FDLLNNNYDSEQ
+1623 FDLFNNNYDSET
-1635 VAQLLVAM
+1635 AYELMVAM
-1643 DLEDEEAQ
+1643 GLDDSEIQAGIDEWKAQ
-1651 AAIQELRDRKI
+1651 NI

-1670 QFMVEVG
+1670 QFLVEVG
-1677 DMKEE
+1677 EMKEE
-1682 INALDEIQPKIKAI
+1682 INSLDEIKPKVKAI
-1696 FDDEELV
+1696 LDNEELM
-1703 SKTGDMEAKL
+1703 SKAGDSEEKL
-1713 QALDGLGVNARAGL
+1713 KALDGLGINARAGL
-1727 DTEEFTIAELAI
+1727 DTEEFKLGELVVMTALGTIDNQ
-1739 MTRMGVIDSTEAA
+1739 TAA
-1752 AHADITTEEFNNS
+1752 AEAKMSVEEFNNS

-1780 TETILGV
+1780 AETVLGV

-1799 KDHLAEYSNEPA
+1799 KNHLAEYSNEPA

-1816 ANNDQAIKAADDAKT
+1816 ANNDQAIKAADDAKK

-1844 DNDPAIAKVNSVKT
+1844 DNDPAIAKVNNVKT

-1868 ISATVDIVKNVKERK
+1868 ISATVDIVKNIKERK
-1883 IKASKAIREQ
+1883 IKASQAIREQ

-1908 AIKEVENSVPNM
+1908 AIKEVEDSVPNM
-1920 KTAFSKNNKDDAR
+1920 KTAFSKNSKDDAR

-1974 PLYQKQTQLIDRQIK
+1974 PLYQKQTKLIDRQIK

-1996 AQQNEMGKLLGDLRK
+1996 AQQSEMGKLLGDLRK

-2035 SEAEKSLNDW
+2035 SEAEKTLNDW

-2075 VKKSIEEEKI
+2075 VKKSIEEEKV

-2108 NTSIMSQKLGLL
+2108 NTSVISEKLGLL
-2120 DGQDFELNMNVNEE
+2120 DSQDFELNMNVNEE

-2185 LNYRNALKELRIKRF
+2185 LNYRNALKDLRIKRF

-2220 NIDAIRDGLIS
+2220 NIDTIREGLV
-2231 GETLSGQISS
+2231 SGQTLGGQVSS

-2265 ADLNK
+2265 KDLNR
-2270 ALEKYED
+2270 ALEQYED
-2277 KRVERKKE
+2277 KRIERKKE

-2321 FQQVEKKEQTDYLKW
+2321 FKQVDKREQTNYLKW
-2336 QGELIGST
+2336 QGDLISST

-2352 KLAETY
+2352 KLADTY

-2363 KARTA
+2363 KAKTA

-2395 ANDKAIGKTREM
+2395 ANDKAINKTYEM

-2419 DLENAIRQYEQANI
+2419 DLQNSIRQYEQANI

-2445 RFELELGFIQKVT
+2445 RFELELGFIQRVT
-2458 DRSQKYTDKL
+2458 DRSQKYTDRL

-2480 SDRSLINLNKAILAA
+2480 SDRTLINLNKAILSA

-2512 KQKKFDVGS
+2512 KQKQFDVGS
-2521 VQHNMIQ
+2521 VQYNMIQ
-2528 ERIDQLKEG
+2528 ERIEQLREG
-2537 LSQMTLDILNTNR
+2537 LSQMTLDILNTNK
-2550 NLLERQIDELQKRSE
+2550 NLLERQIDQLQKRSE
-2565 RLALGGM
+2565 RLALGGL
-2572 SLDQYKRY
+2572 SLDQFKRQ
-2580 NDDWTSGISKEYELE
+2580 NDEWTSGIAKEYELE
-2595 RLRGELSQLEDQ
+2595 RLRGELSKLEDQ
-2607 TLLRRLELMDRQER
+2607 TLLRRLEIMDRQER
-2621 VANSEL
+2621 ISNNEL

-2642 INTMETDRN
+2642 INTMESDRN

-2676 AEAELRKVET
+2676 AEAELRKIET
-2686 ELEKFVKQ
+2686 ELEKFINQ

-2705 VMSGARS
+2705 VMSGAKS

-2758 NNDIVQGTEYGTGGK
+2758 NNDIVEGTEYGTGGK
-2773 GSQFSQLSSAFVQSF
+2773 GSQFAQLSSAFVHSF

-2800 GELKTAIE
+2800 GELKAAIE
-2808 TSTLAN
+2808 SSTLAN

-2849 QHEGRK
+2849 QHEGSK

>member
-21 KNKLEG
+21 KSKLEG

-53 HVGKEK
+53 QVGKEK
-59 KLKISFDSSKIISEI
+59 KLKINFDSSKIVSEI
-74 QKVDTALD
+74 QKIDTALD
-82 ELREHTRNFKLFEGL
+82 ELREHTREFKLFEGL
-97 DTSEINSAIEKTSQS
+97 DTSEINSAIDKTSQS
-112 SEKMAQSSKQTRQSI
+112 SEKMAQASKQTGESIREQS
-127 DEQAQALREMESVQ
+127 QALREMESVQ
-141 REIHGLEIKKVG
+141 REIHGLEVKKVG
-153 ASRNTAHVYEDQ
+153 ASQNTAQVYEDQ
-165 INKLKTTLSSMK
+165 ITGLKTYLSVLK
-177 SDYEEAFGS
+177 KDYKEAFGS
-186 DSIKSA
+186 DTIKTA
-192 VSDVQKFNLKL
+192 VGNVEEFNLKL
-203 AENKQATSEV
+203 AKTKQASTEA
-213 AESYKEYI
+213 AEGFKEYV
-221 KLLNQQQKI
+221 KLLNKQQKL
-230 QQKMESSKTSGQE
+230 QQEIASSSTSSR
-243 VEALQKQLSLVQ
+243 QKQALA
-255 QRMSVLE
+255 E
-262 QEQGVLD
+262 QLGITRDIIQELD
-269 NITAAQRAR
+269 KEGRVTQNITAAQKAR
-278 VESIK
+278 LEAIK
-283 ASAEANMKMAQVTE
+283 ASASANLEMAKASEQT
-297 RSSQAAQEAK
+297 SQAAQEAK
-307 DTYSQLKSELKE
+307 TKYSELKSELRE
-319 IHKMQT
+319 IHKIQT
-325 QISQLEALKDEGVQS
+325 QIGQLDAKKEANVQTG
-340 AKEEDK
+340 KEEEK
-346 LSTLKQQLEVRERL
+346 LHSLREQLKIRQEIHQ
-360 HEANMKDA
+360 ANMQEA
-368 TSQDKIT
+368 TEQGRIT
-375 QAQQDSLQAMK
+375 QAQKDSLQAMQDAYDAK
-386 KAYEAKQEIR
+386 KQIR

-409 KSLYADIY
+409 NSLYQDMY

-428 SLKSAGS
+428 DLKTAGA
-435 QERNQILQ
+435 QERREIMQ

-448 KQVQAVLEEELSTLG
+448 KQVQATL
-463 QINSARDRNIK
+463 QEQLNTHNLINSAKQEGIE
-474 KTQEQQAA
+474 KTQRQQAE

-495 RDAYERLSL
+495 RDTYERLSL
-504 FGQINPMRVFS
+504 IGQINPMRVFS

-520 AQYLHREMASL
+520 AQYLHREMSAL

-556 FESASA
+556 FDSASA

-718 FKSIGVSFKTANG
+718 FKSIGISFKTANG

-745 RWKSLNADQKNAATQ
+745 RWKTLNADQKNAATQ

-789 EQLQL
+789 QQLQL
-794 YDKSSGSAYQEFE
+794 YDKSSGSAYKEFE

-838 VEIVNTINDFVQSL
+838 VEIVNMINDFAQSL

-863 TAKSV
+863 TAKD
-868 IKFVG
+868 ILKFVG
-873 ALAMLKAAFMGL
+873 TLAMLKAAIMGL
-885 KLVGGFAGGLF
+885 KLVGGLGAGLF
-896 GDLTKPFDAL
+896 GDLTKPFDML

-917 SGGIV
+917 SGGII
-922 NFAKN
+922 NFAKS
-927 LIKAQVPMKNMAKTA
+927 LLQAQAPMKSFGSATKEL
-942 GEVVDKADDVT
+942 GEEIVEVGVK
-953 GALGSSASVLST
+953 SSASTSLFSQMASGIGST
-965 VKEGFTGTSG
+965 SS
-975 AILAGAKAFGI
+975 AILAGAKVFGI
-986 FAIKAGLVIGA
+986 FALKAGLVVGA
-997 VAAIGWGINK
+997 VAAIGWGVNK
-1007 LSEKLTGK
+1007 LSERLTGQ
-1015 GVWENLKDVGSK
+1015 GVWDNLKDMGTK
-1027 ISDSFKSNT
+1027 IADSFKSNS
-1036 TKMKEAV
+1036 TKIREAI
-1043 AEQASALERLR
+1043 AKQEEALQRLR
-1054 STAFFQGETGQM
+1054 STAFIQGETGKM
-1066 QMEFSKISLKYSNLE
+1066 QLDFSNLKIKYGNLDQ
-1081 EDIYKEAKTIM
+1081 DIQKDAQKILAG
-1092 TEAQQTLQSVA
+1092 AQQSLQSIA
-1103 DTYEMDIDTLMA
+1103 DSYEMDIDTLMS
-1115 LNPQI
+1115 LNPHI
-1120 EDPNLE
+1120 EDPNVE
-1126 LPEGTELTIEGG
+1126 LPENTEIVIEGG
-1138 ELIYD
+1138 EIIYD
-1143 AKTESFTKE
+1143 AKTGTFTKE
-1152 GFEQIQ
+1152 GFESIQ
-1158 AEIDEL
+1158 EEIDSFVKE
-1164 ISRFEL
+1164 FEL
-1170 EEYDI
+1170 EEYNI
-1175 SLKINSKA
+1175 NLKVNSKA
-1183 DVKHTFKKLG
+1183 DVEHTFKKMG
-1193 ESIRDKSTKEV
+1193 KAIKDKATKQV
-1204 VESFQETGAAIEKT
+1204 VEAFEETGKAIEATGKLSELTKQLNGSFQ
-1218 GVITGLAGDLE
+1218 
-1229 SNMKK
+1229 K
-1234 AFKKMDLKSIG
+1234 AFEKMDLSSIG
-1245 YEIGDKFKAIHGA
+1245 YDKGSKFRQTKGNEYGASRVVSEAERFAEFIAKADDI
-1258 IKNPVTGS
+1258 
-1266 SIAGYMPIS
+1266 
-1275 EEEQFQEFMQ
+1275 Q
-1285 KATDDQIDMLKRNAL
+1285 KAVVKRSAL
-1300 RMSRA
+1300 RLARDDEAWQQAQS
-1305 GEEWKMNQEA
+1305 A
-1315 FNSQLVALAQQRK
+1315 FNAHIQTILQARQEM
-1328 NVAKQLAYTELDVR
+1328 AKQLAHTDLDIR
-1342 AASTQLAAAGSDI
+1342 GISTQLKNVGQDI
-1355 FQSGYAGSAI
+1355 FSSGFAGTLT
-1365 GAGLQINNISKHF
+1365 GAGLQMNQLGGHF
-1378 NDLISRMKQVSEAG
+1378 ADLISRMRQVKEAG
-1392 GEVGEDIAK
+1392 GEVGDNIAK
-1401 IPHATLRALSE
+1401 IPHHVLRSLAE
-1412 VIPELQGMPQ
+1412 VIPELQGMP
-1422 DLRAADWE
+1422 DDIRAGDWE
-1430 GLLSDWQGFAD
+1430 GLLGDIDGFAD
-1441 QFTDP
+1441 QFGSRVSEMSD
-1446 MKDIENNWRNTVRQM
+1446 NWQKSMRQM
-1461 FLQNGMADQ
+1461 FLQNGMVDQ
-1470 WNAITDETG
+1470 WNAITDNAG

-1502 MEQIGAFMG
+1502 MEQLGQFMG
-1511 YNADTV
+1511 FNAETV
-1517 TFYGDELLNK
+1517 AFYGDDLLNK
-1527 AEKYQQV
+1527 AEHYQQI
-1534 IDSMPEEKVTRLQ
+1534 IDSMPEDKVTRLS
-1547 LVTEEGNADLNK
+1547 LITEDGTVDLDK
-1559 ITQLETL
+1559 ITQIESL
-1566 PEVIRKEFNLIT
+1566 PEVVRTRFQLIT
-1578 KTGDVDF
+1578 DTGDVDF
-1585 DKVDE
+1585 DRVEGMMKALWN
-1590 MVTKIQEAPGLKEM
+1590 TPGGETILKKLDISM
-1604 LLSLGITE
+1604 DGQ
-1612 EGSNAFDLDKF
+1612 NFDLDKL
-1623 FDLLNNNYDSEQ
+1623 FDLFNNNYDSET
-1635 VAQLLVAM
+1635 AYELMVAM
-1643 DLEDEEAQ
+1643 GLDDSEIQAGIDEWKAQ
-1651 AAIQELRDRKI
+1651 NI

-1670 QFMVEVG
+1670 QFLVEVG
-1677 DMKEE
+1677 EMKEE
-1682 INALDEIQPKIKAI
+1682 INSLDEIKPKVKAI
-1696 FDDEELV
+1696 LDNEELM
-1703 SKTGDMEAKL
+1703 SKAGDSEEKL
-1713 QALDGLGVNARAGL
+1713 KALDGLGINARAGL
-1727 DTEEFTIAELAI
+1727 DTEEFKLGELVI
-1739 MTRMGVIDSTEAA
+1739 MTALGTIDNQTAA
-1752 AHADITTEEFNNS
+1752 AKAKMSVEEFNNS

-1780 TETILGV
+1780 AETVLGV

-1799 KDHLAEYSNEPA
+1799 KNHLAEYSNEPA
-1811 ESEIT
+1811 ESKLT
-1816 ANNDQAIKAADDAKT
+1816 ANNDEAIKAADDAKK

-1844 DNDPAIAKVNSVKT
+1844 DNDPAIAKVNNVKT

-1868 ISATVDIVKNVKERK
+1868 ISATVDIVKNIKERK
-1883 IKASKAIREQ
+1883 IKASQAIREQ

-1908 AIKEVENSVPNM
+1908 AIKEVEDSVPNM
-1920 KTAFSKNNKDDAR
+1920 KTAFSKNSKDDAR

-1974 PLYQKQTQLIDRQIK
+1974 PLYQKQTKLIDRQIK

-1996 AQQNEMGKLLGDLRK
+1996 AQQSEMGKLLGDLRK

-2035 SEAEKSLNDW
+2035 SEAEKTLNDW

-2108 NTSIMSQKLGLL
+2108 NTSVISEKLGLL
-2120 DGQDFELNMNVNEE
+2120 DSQDFELNMNVNEE

-2171 EKLKGEILSNADAV
+2171 EKLKGEILSNADAI
-2185 LNYRNALKELRIKRF
+2185 LNYRNALKDLRIKRF

-2220 NIDAIRDGLIS
+2220 NIDTIREGLVS
-2231 GETLSGQISS
+2231 GETLGGQVSS
-2241 TFIEGSFNRRSEI
+2241 AFIEGSFNRRSEI

-2265 ADLNK
+2265 KDLNR
-2270 ALEKYED
+2270 ALEQYED

-2307 YQAKQ
+2307 YQAKH

-2321 FQQVEKKEQTDYLKW
+2321 FKQVDKREQTDYLKW
-2336 QGELIGST
+2336 QGDLISST

-2352 KLAETY
+2352 KLADTY

-2395 ANDKAIGKTREM
+2395 ANDKAINKTHEM

-2419 DLENAIRQYEQANI
+2419 DLQNSIRQYEQANI

-2458 DRSQKYTDKL
+2458 DRSQKYTDRL

-2473 IAEAVKS
+2473 IAEAVRS
-2480 SDRSLINLNKAILAA
+2480 SDKTLINLNKAILSA

-2512 KQKKFDVGS
+2512 KQKQFDIGS
-2521 VQHNMIQ
+2521 VQYNMIQ
-2528 ERIDQLKEG
+2528 ERIEQLREG
-2537 LSQMTLDILNTNR
+2537 LSQMTLDILNTNK
-2550 NLLERQIDELQKRSE
+2550 NLLERQIDQLQKRSE
-2565 RLALGGM
+2565 RLALGGL
-2572 SLDQYKRY
+2572 SLDQFKRQ
-2580 NDDWTSGISKEYELE
+2580 NDEWTSGIAKEYELE
-2595 RLRGELSQLEDQ
+2595 RLRGELSKLEDQ
-2607 TLLRRLELMDRQER
+2607 TLLRRLEIMDRQER
-2621 VANSEL
+2621 ISNNEL

-2642 INTMETDRN
+2642 INTMESDRN

-2676 AEAELRKVET
+2676 AEAELRKIET
-2686 ELEKFVKQ
+2686 ELEKFINQ

-2758 NNDIVQGTEYGTGGK
+2758 NNDIVEGTEYGTGGK
-2773 GSQFSQLSSAFVQSF
+2773 GSQFAQLSSAFVHSF

-2800 GELKTAIE
+2800 GELKAAIE
-2808 TSTLAN
+2808 SSTLAN

-2849 QHEGRK
+2849 QHEGSK

>member
-97 DTSEINSAIEKTSQS
+97 DTSEINSAIDKTSQS
-112 SEKMAQSSKQTRQSI
+112 SEKMAQSSKQTGESI
-127 DEQAQALREMESVQ
+127 RDQAQALREIESVQ
-141 REIHGLEIKKVG
+141 REIYSLESKKIG
-153 ASRNTAHVYEDQ
+153 ASQNVTQEYNDRIKD
-165 INKLKTTLSSMK
+165 LKQNLSVLK
-177 SDYEEAFGS
+177 SDYYDTFNS
-186 DSIKSA
+186 QA
-192 VSDVQKFNLKL
+192 VTVAVNQLGEFNTKL
-203 AENKQATSEV
+203 AESKQKASE
-213 AESYKEYI
+213 ASESFKEYV
-221 KLLNQQQKI
+221 KLINQEKKI
-230 QQKMESSKTSGQE
+230 MQDMESAHTSGKQSA
-243 VEALQKQLSLVQ
+243 ALQKQLDLVR
-255 QRMSVLE
+255 QRMVALE
-262 QEQGVLD
+262 TEQNLME
-269 NITAAQRAR
+269 NLTSAQIKRLYALK
-278 VESIK
+278 EGANANLEMAK
-283 ASAEANMKMAQVTE
+283 ASEQT
-297 RSSQAAQEAK
+297 SQAAQEAK
-307 DTYSQLKSELKE
+307 AKYSELKSELRE
-319 IHKMQT
+319 IHKIQT
-325 QISQLEALKDEGVQS
+325 QIGQLDAKKEADVQTG
-340 AKEEDK
+340 KEEKK
-346 LSTLKQQLEVRERL
+346 LYSLREQLKIRQEIHQ
-360 HEANMKDA
+360 ANMEEA
-368 TSQDKIT
+368 TNQGRIT
-375 QAQQDSLQAMK
+375 QAQKDSLRAMQDAYDAK
-386 KAYEAKQEIR
+386 KQIR

-409 KSLYADIY
+409 NNLYQNMY

-428 SLKSAGS
+428 DLKTAGA
-435 QERNQILQ
+435 QERREIMQ

-448 KQVQAVLEEELSTLG
+448 KQVQASLQEQLNTHNL
-463 QINSARDRNIK
+463 INSAKQEGIE
-474 KTQEQQAA
+474 KTQRQQAE

-495 RDAYERLSL
+495 RDTYERLSL
-504 FGQINPMRVFS
+504 IGQINPMRVFS

-520 AQYLHREMASL
+520 AQYLHREMSAL

-556 FESASA
+556 FDSASA

-718 FKSIGVSFKTANG
+718 FKSIGISFKTANG

-745 RWKSLNADQKNAATQ
+745 RWKTLNADQKNAATQ

-789 EQLQL
+789 QQLQL
-794 YDKSSGSAYQEFE
+794 YDKSSGSAYKEFE

-838 VEIVNTINDFVQSL
+838 VEIVNALDDFVQVL

-857 NEALVS
+857 NKALVNV
-863 TAKSV
+863 AKGV
-868 IKFVG
+868 LKFIT
-873 ALAMLKAAFMGL
+873 ALAGL
-885 KLVGGFAGGLF
+885 KLAFMSLGVVKNLMGGLID
-896 GDLTKPFDAL
+896 DLTFLPRVLKAMGSGQEMKPATQ
-906 AKLGGAGDNAV
+906 
-917 SGGIV
+917 S
-922 NFAKN
+922 
-927 LIKAQVPMKNMAKTA
+927 IKEFVKGLLKIGPAAETA
-942 GEVVDKADDVT
+942 GETV
-953 GALGSSASVLST
+953 GEMSSAGLKTAPAFLS
-965 VKEGFTGTSG
+965 S
-975 AILAGAKAFGI
+975 AKAFGI
-986 FAIKAGLVIGA
+986 FALKAAAVVA
-997 VAAIGWGINK
+997 VVAAVTWGLNK
-1007 LSEKLTGK
+1007 LSQSVNGLNLWDSIRPATMVLK
-1015 GVWENLKDVGSK
+1015 ENLKQQ
-1027 ISDSFKSNT
+1027 
-1036 TKMKEAV
+1036 
-1043 AEQASALERLR
+1043 EQAISQFRSGAFGSGQTSEMVLEFNKIKVKYGDL
-1054 STAFFQGETGQM
+1054 
-1066 QMEFSKISLKYSNLE
+1066 SK
-1081 EDIYKEAKTIM
+1081 DIHS
-1092 TEAQQTLQSVA
+1092 EAQKFVSSAGETLQSIA
-1103 DTYEMDIDTLMA
+1103 DSHGIEVDQLVE

-1120 EDPNLE
+1120 EDTDLE
-1126 LPEGTELTIEGG
+1126 LPEGTEITIEGG

-1143 AKTESFTKE
+1143 AKTATFTKE
-1152 GFEQIQ
+1152 GFAQIQ
-1158 AEIDEL
+1158 EEIDTL
-1164 ISRFEL
+1164 INQFDL
-1170 EEYDI
+1170 KEYDI
-1175 SLKINSKA
+1175 ELLVNSKA
-1183 DVKHTFKKLG
+1183 EVELTMENLGDAIKSKIGKDMAEAVPQMQDIMDKAMKSIKVLDLDVKKKVAAQTGYHPDFMHEFTNDVVNTSAAMNRDAQALHEG
-1193 ESIRDKSTKEV
+1193 AKKTQRASVEYQQANAAWENAIQQTKHWRNEFTKALSQTDADIRQIKL
-1204 VESFQETGAAIEKT
+1204 AAE
-1218 GVITGLAGDLE
+1218 E
-1229 SNMKK
+1229 N
-1234 AFKKMDLKSIG
+1234 
-1245 YEIGDKFKAIHGA
+1245 
-1258 IKNPVTGS
+1258 GS
-1266 SIAGYMPIS
+1266 SLFGSGFGGAVVSAGTHI
-1275 EEEQFQEFMQ
+1275 
-1285 KATDDQIDMLKRNAL
+1285 
-1300 RMSRA
+1300 
-1305 GEEWKMNQEA
+1305 NQ
-1315 FNSQLVALAQQRK
+1315 L
-1328 NVAKQLAYTELDVR
+1328 
-1342 AASTQLAAAGSDI
+1342 G
-1355 FQSGYAGSAI
+1355 G
-1365 GAGLQINNISKHF
+1365 HF
-1378 NDLISRMKQVSEAG
+1378 NDLVDRMRKVSEAG
-1392 GEVGEDIAK
+1392 GEVGDDVAK
-1401 IPHATLRALSE
+1401 IPDAALRALAQ
-1412 VIPELQGMPQ
+1412 VIPEIAGMPNDLRSDEWKNFLADIDSFANDFGSKISDIGENWQETMRNMFKQEGMLDEWNSIKDSFDGSVQDTIKVFEKLVEAGKMSMEEVVVDMGFGLDSLHANFSAEGGFLSAMSQYQEVVKSLDGEFTTRYNLVMEDGTVNMDTIAAVKNLPPELTTKWGIVENGEINFDKFQGMM
-1422 DLRAADWE
+1422 D
-1430 GLLSDWQGFAD
+1430 
-1441 QFTDP
+1441 T
-1446 MKDIENNWRNTVRQM
+1446 IE
-1461 FLQNGMADQ
+1461 QNQ
-1470 WNAITDETG
+1470 
-1479 NLREGVYGVIDA
+1479 
-1491 YRELANAGKYS
+1491 
-1502 MEQIGAFMG
+1502 
-1511 YNADTV
+1511 
-1517 TFYGDELLNK
+1517 
-1527 AEKYQQV
+1527 
-1534 IDSMPEEKVTRLQ
+1534 
-1547 LVTEEGNADLNK
+1547 
-1559 ITQLETL
+1559 
-1566 PEVIRKEFNLIT
+1566 
-1578 KTGDVDF
+1578 
-1585 DKVDE
+1585 
-1590 MVTKIQEAPGLKEM
+1590 GLKEM
-1604 LLSLGITE
+1604 LIDMKVIDSTTGAFNFQELDDLFATQGNSAAVGELALMLGLEGLEEVEAGVRKFKDEEISIDAKLSQDIITDIGNVE
-1612 EGSNAFDLDKF
+1612 RN
-1623 FDLLNNNYDSEQ
+1623 LNNLESIKPEIEAIFNSEKFLDGTET
-1635 VAQLLVAM
+1635 VEEKAEALKSLDIEFTPGM
-1643 DLEDEEAQ
+1643 DL
-1651 AAIQELRDRKI
+1651 
-1662 SIKAQLDK
+1662 
-1670 QFMVEVG
+1670 
-1677 DMKEE
+1677 
-1682 INALDEIQPKIKAI
+1682 
-1696 FDDEELV
+1696 
-1703 SKTGDMEAKL
+1703 SKFSAD
-1713 QALDGLGVNARAGL
+1713 
-1727 DTEEFTIAELAI
+1727 ELAI
-1739 MTRMGVIDSTEAA
+1739 MTALGAIDKAEAA
-1752 AHADITTEEFNNS
+1752 PAAKMTTHEFDNHMS
-1765 FAIIMAALGEIDGQT
+1765 IILAALGELDNETALAHAELNGDGAQEKMSAIQAKVDEYNGTTATAEIDANDEKAVGVADKVKSYID
-1780 TETILGV
+1780 EIIGKLTIDADDNPGRSKASALESFINTLKGFVTADALTGDAEHKLNHVARNRTATITVNTVGV
-1787 SKDQAEQ
+1787 STGGSMVANMAAFSRGIDKPID
-1794 MIQEA
+1794 MI
-1799 KDHLAEYSNEPA
+1799 L
-1811 ESEIT
+1811 
-1816 ANNDQAIKAADDAKT
+1816 
-1831 HADDQTGTMKIDG
+1831 
-1844 DNDPAIAKVNSVKT
+1844 
-1858 YAQTQVAMMK
+1858 
-1868 ISATVDIVKNVKERK
+1868 
-1883 IKASKAIREQ
+1883 
-1893 MSMAINPYIGRSFSS
+1893 NPRIGRSFSS
-1908 AIKEVENSVPNM
+1908 SISEDLTNITPEV
-1920 KTAFSKNNKDDAR
+1920 KTSFSKSGKDDAR

-1974 PLYQKQTQLIDRQIK
+1974 PLYQKQTKLIDRQIK

-1996 AQQNEMGKLLGDLRK
+1996 AQQSEMGKLLGDLRK

-2035 SEAEKSLNDW
+2035 SEAEKTLNDW

-2108 NTSIMSQKLGLL
+2108 NTSVISEKLGLL
-2120 DGQDFELNMNVNEE
+2120 DSQDFELNMNVNEE

-2185 LNYRNALKELRIKRF
+2185 LNYRNALKDLRIKRF

-2220 NIDAIRDGLIS
+2220 NIDTIREGLVS
-2231 GETLSGQISS
+2231 GETLGGQVSS
-2241 TFIEGSFNRRSEI
+2241 TFIEGAFNRRSEI

-2265 ADLNK
+2265 RDLNR
-2270 ALEKYED
+2270 ALEQYGD

-2321 FQQVEKKEQTDYLKW
+2321 LKQVDKREQTDYLKW
-2336 QGELIGST
+2336 QGDLISST

-2352 KLAETY
+2352 KLADTY
-2358 DGAMK
+2358 DRAMK

-2395 ANDKAIGKTREM
+2395 ANDKAINKTNEM

-2419 DLENAIRQYEQANI
+2419 DLQNSIHQYEQANI

-2458 DRSQKYTDKL
+2458 DRSQKYTDRL

-2473 IAEAVKS
+2473 IAESVKS
-2480 SDRSLINLNKAILAA
+2480 SDRTLINLNKAILSA

-2512 KQKKFDVGS
+2512 KQKQFDIGS
-2521 VQHNMIQ
+2521 VQYNMIQ
-2528 ERIDQLKEG
+2528 DRIEQLREG
-2537 LSQMTLDILNTNR
+2537 LSQMTLDILNTNK
-2550 NLLERQIDELQKRSE
+2550 NLLERQIDQLQKRSE
-2565 RLALGGM
+2565 RLALGGL
-2572 SLDQYKRY
+2572 SLDQFKRQ
-2580 NDDWTSGISKEYELE
+2580 NDEWTSGIAKEYELE

-2642 INTMETDRN
+2642 INTMESDRN

-2676 AEAELRKVET
+2676 AEAELRKIET
-2686 ELEKFVKQ
+2686 ELEKFINQ

-2758 NNDIVQGTEYGTGGK
+2758 NNDIVEGTEYGSGGK
-2773 GSQFSQLSSAFVQSF
+2773 GSQFAQLSSAFVHSF

-2800 GELKTAIE
+2800 GELKAAIE
-2808 TSTLAN
+2808 SSTLAN

-2849 QHEGRK
+2849 QHEGSK